1 MTEFERWVLTAR
13 VGGQLRRFTAA
24 ELPLLV
30 GGGPE
35 CDIRL
40 HGISGSLQIGML
52 DGAYFVQPGRD
63 TRGLRVEGELVTGSR
78 WLQDRQ
84 TVALD
89 TARIRCSLQGGLLD
103 LSIEGQLT
111 GGDTAPPDLEE
122 LAREMGEADEVAVE
136 PIAFRPGMSESASD
150 ADAGPSRTRII
161 VGTAFGVLI
170 LLGWFAFTAK
180 SVQLVTVPQ
189 ADEIDLPGTV
199 FKLQIGDRYL
209 LRSGSHRVVAQR
221 AGYHLLDSF
230 IEVGQSPAQTVE
242 LELVKLP
249 GIITFTTEPDV
260 SADVQVD
267 GASIGSAPLIDVE
280 VESGRH
286 RVEFVADRYLSEVLE
301 LDVTGEGQRQQL
313 SAELT
318 PNWAPVS
325 VSSRP
330 GGAEVLVDGTPV
342 GRTPADLEVE
352 AGERLLELRLPG
364 YNAWREAIAVLA
376 DQPLDLPEVTMVQ
389 ADGRVELVTDPSGAA
404 VSVNGEFQGSTPLT
418 LRLRPGRS
426 HAIAMS
432 KPGYETVTQ
441 DLSVAADSGRRL
453 EISLVGQY
461 GAIEIVSDPPAAEV
475 LVDGEPG
482 GVTPVQLD
490 LLAVPHELEVRLD
503 GHASQSTTVTPRT
516 GFSQRWETVLVALD
530 TITGAGYS
538 QVVHTRLGQEL
549 CLVLPGELTLGSSR
563 REQGR
568 RSNEALR
575 AVRLTEGFYLG
586 IKEVSNAEFRQFDPE
601 HDSGSFSG
609 ESLDGDEQPAV
620 RITWEQVAQFMNWLS
635 IRDSLQPVY
644 EEADG
649 TWLPVRPLRN
659 GYRLPTEAEWAWAA
673 RFAGREE
680 PLIFAWGAVLPP
692 PDRVGNFADISAR
705 QLLPTTLVTYNDGYS
720 VSAPSGSFAANPLG
734 IFDLGG
740 NVSEWV
746 QDYYE
751 VGRTETEAVV
761 EDPLGPVSGRFRVVR
776 GPSWRGLTVTDLR
789 MASRKFSA
797 DGDEWIGFRIA
808 RNLE

>member
-189 ADEIDLPGTV
+189 ADEIDLPGTL
-199 FKLQIGDRYL
+199 FKLQIGDRFL

-280 VESGRH
+280 VEPGRH

-389 ADGRVELVTDPSGAA
+389 ADGRVELVTDP
-404 VSVNGEFQGSTPLT
+404 V
-418 LRLRPGRS
+418 
-426 HAIAMS
+426 
-432 KPGYETVTQ
+432 
-441 DLSVAADSGRRL
+441 RR
-453 EISLVGQY
+453 G
-461 GAIEIVSDPPAAEV
+461 
-475 LVDGEPG
+475 
-482 GVTPVQLD
+482 
-490 LLAVPHELEVRLD
+490 
-503 GHASQSTTVTPRT
+503 
-516 GFSQRWETVLVALD
+516 SQRE
-530 TITGAGYS
+530 
-538 QVVHTRLGQEL
+538 R
-549 CLVLPGELTLGSSR
+549 
-563 REQGR
+563 
-568 RSNEALR
+568 
-575 AVRLTEGFYLG
+575 
-586 IKEVSNAEFRQFDPE
+586 
-601 HDSGSFSG
+601 
-609 ESLDGDEQPAV
+609 
-620 RITWEQVAQFMNWLS
+620 
-635 IRDSLQPVY
+635 
-644 EEADG
+644 
-649 TWLPVRPLRN
+649 
-659 GYRLPTEAEWAWAA
+659 
-673 RFAGREE
+673 
-680 PLIFAWGAVLPP
+680 
-692 PDRVGNFADISAR
+692 
-705 QLLPTTLVTYNDGYS
+705 
-720 VSAPSGSFAANPLG
+720 
-734 IFDLGG
+734 
-740 NVSEWV
+740 
-746 QDYYE
+746 
-751 VGRTETEAVV
+751 
-761 EDPLGPVSGRFRVVR
+761 
-776 GPSWRGLTVTDLR
+776 
-789 MASRKFSA
+789 
-797 DGDEWIGFRIA
+797 
-808 RNLE
+808 

>member
-1 MTEFERWVLTAR
+1 MTAFERSVLTAR
-13 VGGQLRRFTAA
+13 VGGELRRFTAA

-30 GGGPE
+30 GAGPE

-40 HGISGSLQIGML
+40 HGITGSLQIGML

-63 TRGLRVEGELVTGSR
+63 TRGLRVEGERVTGSR
-78 WLQDRQ
+78 WLQDGQ
-84 TVALD
+84 TIALD
-89 TARIRCSLQGGLLD
+89 TARIRCGLQGDRLD

-122 LAREMGEADEVAVE
+122 LAREMDEADEVAVE
-136 PIAFRPGMSESASD
+136 PIAFRPGMSESARE
-150 ADAGPSRTRII
+150 AGGGPSRTRVI
-161 VGTAFGVLI
+161 VATAFGVLL

-199 FKLQIGDRYL
+199 FKFRIGDRHL
-209 LRSGSHRVVAQR
+209 IRSGSHRVVAQR
-221 AGYHLLDSF
+221 AGYHVLDSF

-249 GIITFTTEPDV
+249 GLITFTTEPDV
-260 SADVQVD
+260 AADVQVD
-267 GASIGSAPLIDVE
+267 GESIGTAPLVDVDVE
-280 VESGRH
+280 PGRH
-286 RVEFVADRYLSEVLE
+286 RVEFVAERFLSEVLE
-301 LDVTGEGQRQQL
+301 LDVTGEGQRQQF
-313 SAELT
+313 SVELT

-325 VSSRP
+325 LSSRP
-330 GGAEVLVDGTPV
+330 AGAQVLVDGTPV
-342 GRTPADLEVE
+342 GTTPAELEVE
-352 AGERLLELRLPG
+352 AGERLLEFRLPG
-364 YNAWREAIAVLA
+364 YNAWREAITVLA
-376 DQPLDLPEVTMVQ
+376 DQPFDLPEVAMVQ

-418 LRLRPGRS
+418 LRLRPGRT

-432 KPGYETVTQ
+432 KPGYETVSRE
-441 DLSVAADSGRRL
+441 LSVAADSGRRL
-453 EISLVGQY
+453 DVSLVGQY
-461 GAIEIVSDPPAAEV
+461 GVIEVVSDPPAADIY
-475 LVDGEPG
+475 VDGEPG
-482 GVTPVQLD
+482 GVTPAQLD

-503 GHASQSTTVTPRT
+503 GHAVQSTTVTPRT
-516 GFSQRWETVLVALD
+516 GFPQRWETALVALSA
-530 TITGAGYS
+530 TTGAGYP
-538 QVVHTRLGQEL
+538 QVVHTGLDQEL
-549 CLVLPGELTLGSSR
+549 RLVLPGEFTMGSSR

-586 IKEVSNAEFRQFDPE
+586 VGEVSNAEFRQFDPE

-609 ESLDGDEQPAV
+609 ESLDGDDQPVV
-620 RITWEQVAQFMNWLS
+620 RITWERAAQFMNWLS
-635 IRDSLQPVY
+635 IMDSLQPVY

-649 TWLPVRPLRN
+649 TWIPVRPLRS

-673 RFAGREE
+673 RFANREE
-680 PLIFAWGAVLPP
+680 PLIFAWGAELPP
-692 PDRVGNFADISAR
+692 PDRVGNYADISAR
-705 QLLPTTLVTYNDGYS
+705 QLLPTTLVTYNDGFI
-720 VSAPSGSFAANPLG
+720 VSAPSGSFPANPLG

-776 GPSWRGLTVTDLR
+776 GPSWRGATVTDLR
-789 MASRKFSA
+789 MASRNFST
-797 DGDEWIGFRIA
+797 DGDEWTGFRIA

>member
-78 WLQDRQ
+78 WLQNRQ

-389 ADGRVELVTDPSGAA
+389 ADGRVELVTDPAGAA

-538 QVVHTRLGQEL
+538 QVVHTGLGQEL
-549 CLVLPGELTLGSSR
+549 RLVLPGEFTMGSSR

-705 QLLPTTLVTYNDGYS
+705 QLLPTTLVTYNDGFS

>member
-389 ADGRVELVTDPSGAA
+389 ADGRVELVTDPAGAA

-538 QVVHTRLGQEL
+538 QVVHTGLGQEL
-549 CLVLPGELTLGSSR
+549 RLVLPGEFTMGSSR

-692 PDRVGNFADISAR
+692 PDRIGNFADISAR
-705 QLLPTTLVTYNDGYS
+705 QLLPTTLVTYNDGFS

>member
-280 VESGRH
+280 VEPGRH

-441 DLSVAADSGRRL
+441 DLSVTADSGRRL

-461 GAIEIVSDPPAAEV
+461 GAIEVVSDPPAAEI

-538 QVVHTRLGQEL
+538 QVVHTGLGQEL
-549 CLVLPGELTLGSSR
+549 RLVLPGEFTMGSSR

-789 MASRKFSA
+789 MASRNFSA

>member
-389 ADGRVELVTDPSGAA
+389 ADGRVELVTDPAGAA

-441 DLSVAADSGRRL
+441 DLSVTADSGRRL

-461 GAIEIVSDPPAAEV
+461 GVIEIVSDPPAAEV

-538 QVVHTRLGQEL
+538 QGVHTGLGQEL
-549 CLVLPGELTLGSSR
+549 RLVLPGEFTMGSSR

-789 MASRKFSA
+789 MASRNFSA